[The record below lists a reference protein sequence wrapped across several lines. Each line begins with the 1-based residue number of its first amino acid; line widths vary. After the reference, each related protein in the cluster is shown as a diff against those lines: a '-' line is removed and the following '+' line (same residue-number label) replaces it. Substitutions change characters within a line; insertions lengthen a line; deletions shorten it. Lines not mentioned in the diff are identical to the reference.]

1 MLGMHAVEHCS
12 KKMVIYLMGTVEYP
26 LRIACLKDDDMTILI
41 FASASNPD
49 LIVFPM
55 KRSISVQFV
64 FSVLNF
70 DNQYVFTYTLKPVNM
85 STAQGKK
92 KIAHTTDVSTC
103 ILVTLMV

>member
-55 KRSISVQFV
+55 SALFQFSLCSAFLILITSM
-64 FSVLNF
+64 FSL
-70 DNQYVFTYTLKPVNM
+70 TL
-85 STAQGKK
+85 
-92 KIAHTTDVSTC
+92 
-103 ILVTLMV
+103 